1 MPETKDAIPLN
12 YTLDADTR
20 RAMELTCRTWY
31 KVEITRHQER
41 IAVTREWLEH
51 GDGIRGYVFAPGK
64 VENQESILEARVEKL
79 EMTDVVRALYGP
91 IAP

>member
-1 MPETKDAIPLN
+1 MPETKDAIPLVFK
-12 YTLDADTR
+12 LDADTR
-20 RAMELTCRTWY
+20 RAMEATCRTWY

-41 IAVTREWLEH
+41 IAVTREWLAREN
-51 GDGIRGYVFAPGK
+51 GQYGYVFAPGK
-64 VENQESILEARVEKL
+64 VENQENILGARVDNL